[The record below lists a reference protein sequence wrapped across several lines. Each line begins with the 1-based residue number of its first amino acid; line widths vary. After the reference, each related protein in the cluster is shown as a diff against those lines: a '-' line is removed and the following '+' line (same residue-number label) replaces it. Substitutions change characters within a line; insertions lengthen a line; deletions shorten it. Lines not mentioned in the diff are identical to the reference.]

1 MGVLPLKI
9 INQIL
14 YMLTYAGL
22 SSGICQCWC
31 WLCPVVKVDF
41 LCPGV
46 LQWSENA
53 TIPFL
58 PHVTS
63 VWRTEGT

>member
-1 MGVLPLKI
+1 MF
-9 INQIL
+9 
-14 YMLTYAGL
+14 TYAGL
-22 SSGICQCWC
+22 SSGICQRWC

-41 LCPGV
+41 LCPAD

-58 PHVTS
+58 PHVMF
-63 VWRTEGT
+63 VWRMEGT